1 MQMFRLIAI
10 IQAKYDIKE
19 ASVID
24 QVKKSNTP
32 TLLIHGDADD
42 FVPVTMEPEIYNAIP
57 GEKDQLIIHGAGH
70 TKSRYREPETYYKK
84 VYEFID
90 KYQK

>member
-1 MQMFRLIAI
+1 MQMFRLITI

-57 GEKDQLIIHGAGH
+57 VEKDQLIIHGAGH

-84 VYEFID
+84 IYEFID

>member
-1 MQMFRLIAI
+1 
-10 IQAKYDIKE
+10 
-19 ASVID
+19 
-24 QVKKSNTP
+24 
-32 TLLIHGDADD
+32 
-42 FVPVTMEPEIYNAIP
+42 MEPEIYNAIP
-57 GEKDQLIIHGAGH
+57 VEKDQLIIHGAGH